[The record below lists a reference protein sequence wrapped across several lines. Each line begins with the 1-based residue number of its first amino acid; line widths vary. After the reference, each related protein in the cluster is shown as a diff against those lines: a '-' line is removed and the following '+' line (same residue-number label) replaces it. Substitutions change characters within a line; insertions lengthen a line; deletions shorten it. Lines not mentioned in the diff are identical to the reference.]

1 MTDEEQAAEL
11 TKMQLNMI
19 EYIELFHNN
28 KIFQPRPLKKFLNE
42 TLAKINPHMSM
53 STNAEEYYA
62 QIFTTFLMPKTV
74 FSFWDVMNDRENY
87 EYWPHVAK
95 ADVFMENCFKE
106 TYEGD
111 VRAKFIYN

>member
-1 MTDEEQAAEL
+1 
-11 TKMQLNMI
+11 MI

-53 STNAEEYYA
+53 SNNAEEYYA
-62 QIFTTFLMPKTV
+62 QIFTSFLMPKTV

-87 EYWPHVAK
+87 EYWPQVAK
-95 ADVFMENCFKE
+95 SDVFLDNCFKE

-111 VRAKFIYN
+111 VRAKFIYS